1 MNKTFKWLL
10 IGITSAILLYFA
22 TSFVAIFMLTYFSS
36 SKRIENNGEE
46 KVFEKIK
53 RDYHIEEIE
62 REPKYEREI
71 EDKDTI
77 TYTLYLYSK
86 DFCNIKP
93 DSLKKN
99 SLKIAKEVSHI
110 NLDSKFYQ
118 YRFVF
123 CCKLYNPNGTVIQ
136 YVRNNLVP

>member
-1 MNKTFKWLL
+1 MNKTLKWLF
-10 IGITSAILLYFA
+10 IGITGAVLLYFA
-22 TSFVAIFMLTYFSS
+22 ASFSAVFILTYFSS

-71 EDKDTI
+71 EDKDSI

-86 DFCNIKP
+86 DFCDIKP

-118 YRFVF
+118 YRLVF
-123 CCKLYNPNGTVIQ
+123 CCKLYNPNGTAIQ
-136 YVRNNLVP
+136 YLRKNLVP